1 MGGLISL
8 YMALRHPDVFGFAG
22 ALSPSLWFA
31 DARIFAWAAA
41 QSPSTAPLRVYL
53 DMGTREGDDVAEAR
67 RNVEQV
73 RAMARLLRRKGA
85 DVQLVVAPGTHSEE
99 AWARRFP
106 GMLRFWSRATTA
118 SGYASP

>member
-1 MGGLISL
+1 
-8 YMALRHPDVFGFAG
+8 MALRHTDVFGFAG
-22 ALSPSLWFA
+22 ALSPSLCFA
-31 DARIFAWAAA
+31 DARVFAWAQA
-41 QSPSTAPLRVYL
+41 QTLSQALRVYL

-106 GMLRFWSRATTA
+106 GMLRFWLRATTA